1 MDCELGGAILLSVVT
16 SVCAVGTICPLRSS
30 RVHIGQKRIEN
41 MRIVLATVLGLES
54 IEFLFS
60 QRRASNTGIMMAPVL
75 MNVHSTG
82 GRQHEYTSMPA
93 WEWAEK
99 EDCKR
104 ELTQLGGNN
113 VQKGE

>member
-1 MDCELGGAILLSVVT
+1 MDCELGGAILLSAVT

-30 RVHIGQKRIEN
+30 RVHTGQKRIEN
-41 MRIVLATVLGLES
+41 MRIVFATVLGLES

-60 QRRASNTGIMMAPVL
+60 QRRAVNTCTMLAPVL
-75 MNVHSTG
+75 MNVHSTV
-82 GRQHEYTSMPA
+82 GRQHEYTGMLA

-104 ELTQLGGNN
+104 EPVQLGGNI